1 MWKTALGKLQQ
12 LTVPRQMLLLV
23 LGSKPHSLKAGA
35 SVFVHVVVKLQQRLR
50 VLGFAVQV

>member
-12 LTVPRQMLLLV
+12 LTVPRQVLLLV
-23 LGSKPHSLKAGA
+23 LGSKPHSLKARA